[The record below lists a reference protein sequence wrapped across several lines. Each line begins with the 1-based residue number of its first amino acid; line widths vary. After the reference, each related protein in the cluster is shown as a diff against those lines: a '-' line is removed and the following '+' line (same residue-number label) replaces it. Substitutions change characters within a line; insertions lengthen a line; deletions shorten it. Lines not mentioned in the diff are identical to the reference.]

1 MWGRHLLSLQRGG
14 LASGCAQRVGDCDLI
29 SGTREGIADAPFYV
43 MLAHGEGKTKIQNP
57 AWSMVLFRGQ
67 IPGGTG
73 LVSESSEPGFQ
84 LLATHI
90 RAGFL
95 CRAV

>member
-1 MWGRHLLSLQRGG
+1 MLLSMR
-14 LASGCAQRVGDCDLI
+14 CWP
-29 SGTREGIADAPFYV
+29 T
-43 MLAHGEGKTKIQNP
+43 GKEKPKYKTQ
-57 AWSMVLFRGQ
+57 
-67 IPGGTG
+67 PGVWCFLESKY